1 MTQGDVGLVH
11 RLDVRLCCRD
21 NVVTVVPTAHPPPAR
36 DMETCDWTLK
46 DKFTSPPQKKCKR
59 SHCAFTLMLGESC
72 VACFY
77 LKVKYEDRT
86 KR

>member
-46 DKFTSPPQKKCKR
+46 DKFTPPPPKKI
-59 SHCAFTLMLGESC
+59 
-72 VACFY
+72 
-77 LKVKYEDRT
+77 
-86 KR
+86 